1 MYYNS
6 CYVNFKTEKTM
17 SGEIFMCENKKLVNN
32 S

>member
-6 CYVNFKTEKTM
+6 YYVIFKTEKTVV
-17 SGEIFMCENKKLVNN
+17 GEIFVCENKKLVNN

>member
-6 CYVNFKTEKTM
+6 YYVNFKIEKTV
-17 SGEIFMCENKKLVNN
+17 SGEIFVCENKKLVNN

>member
-6 CYVNFKTEKTM
+6 YYVNFKTENTV
-17 SGEIFMCENKKLVNN
+17 SGKIFVCENKKLVNN